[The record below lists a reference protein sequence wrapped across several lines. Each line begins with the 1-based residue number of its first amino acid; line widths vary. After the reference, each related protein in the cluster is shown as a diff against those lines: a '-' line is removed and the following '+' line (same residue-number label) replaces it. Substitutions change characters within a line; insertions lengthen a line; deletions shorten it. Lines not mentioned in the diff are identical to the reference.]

1 MSLAG
6 NNTFTGSGSITAT
19 GTPNDTEPNN
29 GLLYVDGT
37 QQFAQGAN
45 FSGGNISLGNTANVT
60 AESGDLTFTT
70 TAGSGSIGLALGS
83 SVNAAGGN
91 VSLEAANGTVFQEQG
106 SNLNGTNLTVT
117 GQSVSLAGN
126 NTFTGSGSIS
136 ATGTPS
142 DTEHNNG
149 LLYVDGTQNFAQGA
163 NFSGG
168 NISLGNTANVTANSG
183 DLAFTTTTAGLQR
196 ECLWR

>member
-19 GTPNDTEPNN
+19 GTPDSTNQNN
-29 GLLYVDGT
+29 GLLYVDGD
-37 QQFAQGAN
+37 QHFAQGADFN
-45 FSGGNISLGNTANVT
+45 GYNISLGNTANVT
-60 AESGDLTFTT
+60 ADSGDLAFTT
-70 TAGSGSIGLALGS
+70 TAGSGSIGLASGS
-83 SVNAAGGN
+83 SVNANGGS
-91 VSLEAANGTVFQEQG
+91 VVLTADNGTVYQEQG
-106 SNLNGTNLTVT
+106 SSLKGTNLTVT

-149 LLYVDGTQNFAQGA
+149 LLYVDGDQHLT
-163 NFSGG
+163 
-168 NISLGNTANVTANSG
+168 LT
-183 DLAFTTTTAGLQR
+183 DTTFP
-196 ECLWR
+196 